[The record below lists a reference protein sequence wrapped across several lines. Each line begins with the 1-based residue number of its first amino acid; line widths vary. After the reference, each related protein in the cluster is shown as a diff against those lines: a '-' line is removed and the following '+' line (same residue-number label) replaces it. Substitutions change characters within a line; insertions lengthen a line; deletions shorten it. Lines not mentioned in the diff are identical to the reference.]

1 MKVVVITGGI
11 GSGKSS
17 VCAYLEKAYGWP
29 VYEADAKVKQLYVT
43 HPSLLTDIEN
53 TLGLSLRDEAG
64 DFKPSLL
71 ASVIFNDRDALIKV
85 EDLVFPVLSEDFEH
99 WKSQH
104 SDRDF
109 VILESATILE
119 KPQLKGMGDVTVLI
133 DAPLQLRQQRASLR
147 DGVSAE
153 MISRRMDTQTLMNDI
168 SSGKVESPAQYTV
181 INDGTYDD
189 LTQNID
195 NLVKKLL

>member
-29 VYEADAKVKQLYVT
+29 VYEADAKVKQMYVT
-43 HPSLLTDIEN
+43 HPSLLTDIEK

-153 MISRRMDTQTLMNDI
+153 MISRRMDSQTLMNDI

-195 NLVKKLL
+195 NLVKKLI

>member
-153 MISRRMDTQTLMNDI
+153 MISRRMDSQTLMNDI

-189 LTQNID
+189 LIQNID

>member
-29 VYEADAKVKQLYVT
+29 VYEADAKVKQMYVT
-43 HPSLLTDIEN
+43 HPSLLTDIEK

-153 MISRRMDTQTLMNDI
+153 MISRRMESQTLMNDI

-189 LTQNID
+189 LTLNID

>member
-153 MISRRMDTQTLMNDI
+153 MISRRMDSQTLMNDI

>member
-29 VYEADAKVKQLYVT
+29 VYEADAKVKQMYVT
-43 HPSLLTDIEN
+43 HPSLLTDIEK

-153 MISRRMDTQTLMNDI
+153 MISRRMDSQTLMNDI

-189 LTQNID
+189 LTLNID

>member
-1 MKVVVITGGI
+1 MKVIVITGGI

-43 HPSLLTDIEN
+43 HPSLLTDIEK

-153 MISRRMDTQTLMNDI
+153 MISRRMDSQTLMNDI

-181 INDGTYDD
+181 INDGRYDD

>member
-53 TLGLSLRDEAG
+53 TLGFSLRDEAG

-153 MISRRMDTQTLMNDI
+153 MISRRMDSQTLMNDI

>member
-153 MISRRMDTQTLMNDI
+153 MISRRMDSQTLMNDI
-168 SSGKVESPAQYTV
+168 SSGKVKSPAQYTV